1 MDISVIIPLYNEAES
16 LPPLYEWITR
26 VMNEHKFTYEIIFVN
41 DGSTDNSWQVIK
53 QISVE
58 SQESI
63 VESPSGAAGLS
74 SVSASNQSSVSDSG
88 QSSVSETVSQRSGL
102 IRAICFRRN
111 YGKSAALYCG
121 FKAAQ
126 GDVVITMD
134 ADLQDSPDEIPE
146 LYRMI
151 AEDGYD
157 LVSGWKQKRYDNALT
172 KNLPSK
178 LFNATARRVTGIRL
192 HDMNCGLKAYR
203 KEVVK
208 NIEVFSE
215 MHRYIPYLAK
225 NAGFTK
231 IGEKVVQHRKREF
244 GESKFGMSRFV
255 NGYLDLMT
263 IWFLNKFGKQPMH
276 FFGLVGSLMFLIGA
290 IAICVV
296 IGMKIHALCTVGTS
310 MLLGVNPYFHISIL
324 MMILG
329 CMLFLAGFLGEL
341 IIRNS
346 QSRND
351 YLIKEEI

>member
-1 MDISVIIPLYNEAES
+1 MHMCNFCSTFAAAKVFRNNRTLVKNMDISIIVPLFNEAES
-16 LPPLYEWITR
+16 LPKLYEWIAR
-26 VMNEHKFTYEIIFVN
+26 VMKENKFSYEVIFVN
-41 DGSTDNSWQVIK
+41 DVSTVDSWDVIEELK
-53 QISVE
+53 IKNE
-58 SQESI
+58 KLKEGI
-63 VESPSGAAGLS
+63 VRG
-74 SVSASNQSSVSDSG
+74 
-88 QSSVSETVSQRSGL
+88 
-102 IRAICFRRN
+102 ICFRRN

-146 LYRMI
+146 LHRMI
-151 AEDGYD
+151 TEDGFD
-157 LVSGWKQKRYDNALT
+157 LVSGWKQKRFDNKLT

-178 LFNATARRVTGIRL
+178 LFNATARRVTGIPL

-244 GESKFGMSRFV
+244 GTSKFGLNRFV

-263 IWFLNKFGKQPMH
+263 LWFLNKFGKQPMH
-276 FFGLVGSLMFLIGA
+276 FFGFVGSLMFFIGFVAVLIVG
-290 IAICVV
+290 
-296 IGMKIHALCTVGTS
+296 GMKLYALSNGVHA
-310 MLLGVNPYFHISIL
+310 MLVGVNPYFHIAIL

-329 CMLFLAGFLGEL
+329 CMLFLAGFLAEL
-341 IIRNS
+341 VIRNS
-346 QSRND
+346 PSRND

>member
-1 MDISVIIPLYNEAES
+1 MDISVLVPLYNEAES
-16 LPPLYEWITR
+16 LPSLHEWIVR
-26 VMNEHKFTYEIIFVN
+26 VMKAHAFTYEIIFVN
-41 DGSTDNSWQVIK
+41 DGSTDSSWQVI
-53 QISVE
+53 
-58 SQESI
+58 
-63 VESPSGAAGLS
+63 
-74 SVSASNQSSVSDSG
+74 QSLRKEDNNVRG
-88 QSSVSETVSQRSGL
+88 
-102 IRAICFRRN
+102 ICFRRN
-111 YGKSAALYCG
+111 YGKSAALHCG
-121 FKAAQ
+121 FQAVK

-151 AEDGYD
+151 KEKGYD
-157 LVSGWKQKRYDNALT
+157 LVSGWKQKRYDNKLT

-178 LFNATARRVTGIRL
+178 LFNATARRVTGIQL

-203 KEVVK
+203 QEVVK

-263 IWFLNKFGKQPMH
+263 LWFLNKFGKQPMH
-276 FFGLVGSLMFLIGA
+276 FFGLVGSVMFILGFVAIVVVGA
-290 IAICVV
+290 
-296 IGMKIHALCTVGTS
+296 MKLYALSHGVPA
-310 MLLGVNPYFHISIL
+310 MLVGVNPYFHLSIL

-346 QSRND
+346 SERNN
-351 YLIKEEI
+351 YLIKEEL